1 LRKLG
6 TVLHVSS
13 QMNIIVRSDFTPD
26 LGKRNVVTDKNM
38 GKIGYIRDVIGP
50 VNNPYVLIKAF
61 NDIQDGSKLVGETVF
76 MEMKKKI
83 RQNKGKG
90 RKY

>member
-1 LRKLG
+1 MRKLG

-13 QMNIIVRSDFTPD
+13 QMNIIVRSEFTPD
-26 LGKRNVVTDKNM
+26 LGKRNIVTDKNM
-38 GKIGYIRDVIGP
+38 GKIGYIHDVIGP
-50 VNNPYVLIKAF
+50 VNNPYVLIKTF
-61 NDIQDGSKLVGETVF
+61 NDIQHGSKLMGETVF
-76 MEMKKKI
+76 VEMKNKV